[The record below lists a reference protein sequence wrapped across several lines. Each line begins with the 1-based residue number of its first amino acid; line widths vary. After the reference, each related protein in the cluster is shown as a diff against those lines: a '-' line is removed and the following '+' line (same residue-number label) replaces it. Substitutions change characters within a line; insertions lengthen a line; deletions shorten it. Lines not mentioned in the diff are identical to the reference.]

1 MKKSAL
7 FALAALAPLALATQ
21 VMAADEAI
29 ATAAEAPAT
38 VEELIVNGQIVYR
51 NRTDDAAPVLSYDQG
66 YFQRFEPVSAGDALK
81 RVPSVT
87 FLSDVLESDG
97 ARLRGL
103 DPGYTQILINGER
116 VPGASADRS
125 FFVDRI
131 PAELLERIEIIRA
144 PSANRSG
151 DAMAGSLNIVLRDSA
166 SLDGGYVRGGV
177 TYYDDKEFAEN
188 YGFYWGGALGEG
200 RLLIGANVQGR
211 RAPKEKLSQRYAAP
225 GGVLNNIE
233 DQTDVRDGTDYSFN
247 ANYVTPFAGGELTLD
262 GYFVRTDRL
271 QDEDSLEY
279 RSGIRNNA
287 NLLTVNDNDLDILTD
302 SWSLRG
308 KFVVEMLGG
317 ESKFKLGYAA
327 VTDEQF
333 EFEKELEFLRDVTPS
348 PDADRFTHDNTDT
361 DLEDTELSA
370 EFEHERDLGGA
381 KLTFGL
387 QYNTKDRDLA
397 LLDARSRFNIANGVN
412 SGSTFPAP
420 QVFTVRSDIDV
431 NIEETRLDP
440 FVMLSGKN
448 EGFRWEVGLRYETTE
463 TKITDDSVVGGV
475 PVAPAL
481 RVTENDYTVL
491 LPSANL
497 RINVGDGGRINLSAG
512 RTVRRP
518 NFDKLQPVL
527 LIEEYGDD
535 DFIGNPDLQPETAW
549 GFDIGYERRLGA
561 RGIVGVNFFYRD
573 VSDLIEDVNTG
584 LEGDGGPGTF
594 IYSVANVGDGSVMGL
609 EFDLSTP
616 LTFMGLD
623 NTGVFLNYSWLDS
636 EVDDFA
642 GTRLFNGQSDYVY
655 NVGFIQDIP
664 SWAAAF
670 GVTYRKQGDAFDRY
684 ALEEIA
690 TEYGADLEAFIEKRF
705 GESFVVR
712 LTGQNLL
719 DSSKDEVFD
728 KFGTLAEQAARDY
741 SGGEYELE
749 TEKAGPVFQL
759 TARWAF

>member
-21 VMAADEAI
+21 AMAADEAI
-29 ATAAEAPAT
+29 TTNDPTT

-51 NRTDDAAPVLSYDQG
+51 NRTDDAAQVLSYDQG

-177 TYYDDKEFAEN
+177 TYYDDEEFAEN

-211 RAPKEKLSQRYAAP
+211 RAPKLKTSYRYDAP
-225 GGVLNNIE
+225 GGTLQNIE

-262 GYFVRTDRL
+262 GYFVRTDRV
-271 QDEDSLEY
+271 QDEDSIEY
-279 RSGIRNNA
+279 RSGLRDNA

-348 PDADRFTHDNTDT
+348 PDADRFTHDEIDT
-361 DLEDTELSA
+361 NLEDTELSA

-387 QYNTKDRDLA
+387 QYNGKERDLGM
-397 LLDARSRFNIANGVN
+397 LEVRSRFNIANGVN

-420 QVFTVRSDIDV
+420 QVFAVRSDIDV
-431 NIEETRLDP
+431 NIEETRIDP

-463 TKITDDSVVGGV
+463 TTITDDSLG
-475 PVAPAL
+475 VAPAD
-481 RVTENDYTVL
+481 RITENDYTVL

-497 RINVGDGGRINLSAG
+497 RINVGEGGRINLSAG

-527 LIEEYGDD
+527 LVEEYGDD
-535 DFIGNPDLQPETAW
+535 DFIGNPNLKPETAW

-594 IYSVANVGDGSVMGL
+594 IYSVDNVGDGTVMGL

-616 LTFMGLD
+616 LTVIGLD
-623 NTGVFLNYSWLDS
+623 NTGVFFNYSWLDS
-636 EVDDFA
+636 EVNDFA

-655 NVGFIQDIP
+655 NIGFIQDIP

-690 TEYGADLEAFIEKRF
+690 TSYGADLEAFVEKRF

-728 KFGTLAEQAARDY
+728 KFGTLSDQAARSYD
-741 SGGEYELE
+741 EYELE

>member
-21 VMAADEAI
+21 VLAAEEAI
-29 ATAAEAPAT
+29 ATADPTT
-38 VEELIVNGQIVYR
+38 VEELIVTGAIVYR
-51 NRTDDAAPVLSYDQG
+51 NRTDDAAQVLSYDQG

-177 TYYDDKEFAEN
+177 TYYDDEEFAEN

-211 RAPKEKLSQRYAAP
+211 RAPKEKLSLRYAAP

-279 RSGIRNNA
+279 RGGIRNNA

-333 EFEKELEFLRDVTPS
+333 EFEKELEFLRDVTPT

-448 EGFRWEVGLRYETTE
+448 EGLRWEVGLRYETTE
-463 TKITDDSVVGGV
+463 TKITDDSLG
-475 PVAPAL
+475 VAPAD

-497 RINVGDGGRINLSAG
+497 RINVGEGGRINLSAG

-535 DFIGNPDLQPETAW
+535 DFIGNPNLKPETAW

-584 LEGDGGPGTF
+584 LQGDGGAGTF
-594 IYSVANVGDGSVMGL
+594 IYTIDNVGDGTVMGL

-616 LTFMGLD
+616 LSFVGLD
-623 NTGVFLNYSWLDS
+623 NTGVFFNYSWLDS
-636 EVDDFA
+636 EVNDFA

-655 NVGFIQDIP
+655 NIGFIQDIP

-719 DSSKDEVFD
+719 DASKDEVFD
-728 KFGTLAEQAARDY
+728 KFGTLSDQAARSYD
-741 SGGEYELE
+741 EYELE
-749 TEKAGPVFQL
+749 SEKAGPVFQL

>member
-21 VMAADEAI
+21 AMAADEAI
-29 ATAAEAPAT
+29 TTNDPTT

-51 NRTDDAAPVLSYDQG
+51 NRTDDAAQVLSYDQG

-177 TYYDDKEFAEN
+177 TYYDDEEFAEN

-211 RAPKEKLSQRYAAP
+211 RAPKLKTSYRYDAP
-225 GGVLNNIE
+225 GGTLQNIE

-271 QDEDSLEY
+271 QDEDSIEY
-279 RSGIRNNA
+279 RSGLRNNA

-348 PDADRFTHDNTDT
+348 PDADRFTHDEIDT
-361 DLEDTELSA
+361 NLEDTELSA

-387 QYNTKDRDLA
+387 QYNGKERDLGM
-397 LLDARSRFNIANGVN
+397 LEVRSRFNIANGVN

-420 QVFTVRSDIDV
+420 QVFAVRSDIDV
-431 NIEETRLDP
+431 NIEETRIDP

-463 TKITDDSVVGGV
+463 TTITDDSLG
-475 PVAPAL
+475 VAPAD
-481 RVTENDYTVL
+481 RITENDYTVL

-497 RINVGDGGRINLSAG
+497 RINVGEGGRINLSAG

-527 LIEEYGDD
+527 LVEEYGDD
-535 DFIGNPDLQPETAW
+535 DFIGNPNLKPETAW

-594 IYSVANVGDGSVMGL
+594 IYSVDNVGDGTVMGL

-616 LTFMGLD
+616 LTVIGLD
-623 NTGVFLNYSWLDS
+623 NTGVFFNYSWLDS
-636 EVDDFA
+636 EVNDFA

-655 NVGFIQDIP
+655 NIGFIQDIP

-690 TEYGADLEAFIEKRF
+690 TSYGADLEAFVEKRF

-728 KFGTLAEQAARDY
+728 KFGTLSDQAARSYD
-741 SGGEYELE
+741 EYELE